1 MLLSVIDFNKSLTG
15 VRRVEKMA
23 LLVHRVRFVSFTA
36 FPFFRTT
43 DICIGYFKLAGYT
56 RWEGWEVVG
65 VALYGTIFGY
75 GVALLA
81 QEDGWKFVQ
90 QNSHIAQSDSTS
102 ANIHP
107 VSSLYKFHFPLKH
120 PIHFPLLAV
129 LVFSS
134 FFFSTPFFINFVL
147 FLCVDV

>member
-36 FPFFRTT
+36 FPLIFASAILSLRVTL
-43 DICIGYFKLAGYT
+43 GERGE
-56 RWEGWEVVG
+56 RWLELRFM
-65 VALYGTIFGY
+65 ALFLDTVSLCLRRRMG
-75 GVALLA
+75 
-81 QEDGWKFVQ
+81 E
-90 QNSHIAQSDSTS
+90 NSSNKTVTLRNPTQHQLTSTQSVLFTNSTS
-102 ANIHP
+102 
-107 VSSLYKFHFPLKH
+107 PLKH

-134 FFFSTPFFINFVL
+134 FFFRPRFS
-147 FLCVDV
+147 